1 MTPHMTHFCMDIEFA
16 QSIFKFN
23 NPVVLSF
30 RYATDL
36 HNIKTKKT
44 KTYIYIIIIILISIL
59 L

>member
-1 MTPHMTHFCMDIEFA
+1 MTHFCMDIEFA

-36 HNIKTKKT
+36 HNIKTKKN
-44 KTYIYIIIIILISIL
+44 KNIYIYIYIIIILISIL
-59 L
+59 F

>member
-36 HNIKTKKT
+36 HNIKTKKN
-44 KTYIYIIIIILISIL
+44 KNIYIYIYNNNTH
-59 L
+59 

>member
-16 QSIFKFN
+16 QSSFKFN

-36 HNIKTKKT
+36 HNIKTKKN
-44 KTYIYIIIIILISIL
+44 KNIYIYIYI
-59 L
+59 